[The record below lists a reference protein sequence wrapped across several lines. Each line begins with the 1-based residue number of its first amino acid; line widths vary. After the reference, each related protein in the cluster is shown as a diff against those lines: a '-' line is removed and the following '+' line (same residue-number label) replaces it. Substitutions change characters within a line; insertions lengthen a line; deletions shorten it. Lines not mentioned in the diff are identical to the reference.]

1 MESFDLSRSNFWDG
15 AYQNNGSMVRFKLFF
30 ETSRD
35 NLNYDQSSDNYRY
48 AIILKDFLQV
58 MKNE

>member
-1 MESFDLSRSNFWDG
+1 MESFDLSRSNFWDC

-35 NLNYDQSSDNYRY
+35 NLNYDQFSDNYRH
-48 AIILKDFLQV
+48 AIILKYFLQV